1 MGGAQTSLCSC
12 WERQKL
18 PTEFPPQAPPPPA
31 HTNEPAQ
38 SEAATAAEGED
49 DEEVE
54 FELGTHKTFLSY
66 RIKKARNA
74 NRSRSVPKSMR
85 PCRDMYPGKV
95 ACFWA
100 RYGFCW
106 RYGLFKRVNLAAAP
120 VDVEENEGDQL
131 RQLSALPPLDSA
143 FEPLLTLEM
152 VATERIWR
160 RWAIGALACAKV
172 QVVPEVDRCCA
183 DFSCRKCCRLDN
195 HNWWLASLNHLRIPG
210 QADPCR
216 ALQILPAMPERTT
229 VGWR

>member
-1 MGGAQTSLCSC
+1 MSFAVVSGLCRAMGGVQTSLCSC

-18 PTEFPPQAPPPPA
+18 PTDFPPHA
-31 HTNEPAQ
+31 NEPAQ

-54 FELGTHKTFLSY
+54 FDFGTHNTFLSY
-66 RIKKARNA
+66 KITKARNGK
-74 NRSRSVPKSMR
+74 RSRSMPRSMR
-85 PCRDMYPGKV
+85 PCRD
-95 ACFWA
+95 AT
-100 RYGFCW
+100 
-106 RYGLFKRVNLAAAP
+106 RVNLAAAP
-120 VDVEENEGDQL
+120 VDVEENQGDQL

-160 RWAIGALACAKV
+160 RWVIGELACAKV

-195 HNWWLASLNHLRIPG
+195 YNWWLASLNHLRIPG

-216 ALQILPAMPERTT
+216 ALQILPALPERAA